1 MKKGYIAPLAE
12 EVNVEVEG
20 ILAMSVYD
28 TEVDSTSG
36 QRSNGWTTF

>member
-1 MKKGYIAPLAE
+1 MTPLAE
-12 EVNVEVEG
+12 EVNIEVEN
-20 ILAMSVYD
+20 ILAVSVFE

>member
-1 MKKGYIAPLAE
+1 MKKNYVTPLAE
-12 EVNVEVEG
+12 EVNIEVEN